1 MSVIRFL
8 QPFYS
13 NLNRKR
19 DNINLILI
27 IKMLIFYVKRAT
39 IKLARKHMKKRF
51 PHSSGGT
58 PSAVRKEAAVVAN
71 QSTRTEYSVNMPG
84 KWSSEYATAYNGGV
98 EVAFEDDIEPDAVDT
113 LESDEAGYVPP
124 ADADLLQFY
133 FRDIRPISEPID
145 VEREQSL
152 ARLVQAGNKAQ
163 ARLEDIVCDD
173 VDNDICDVIELGEVA
188 RQELIMANTRLVISI
203 AKKYQGRGLPLP
215 DLIQEGNL
223 GLMKAVDRF
232 DPARGVRLS
241 TYATWWIRQ
250 SIARAAGD
258 RGRTIRLPI
267 NQGQRWG
274 RLRRAAE
281 RLAQELGREPTYEE
295 LAGEAELTAEQV
307 ETTLLA
313 AREPVQLDEL
323 IGDEENRP
331 RADLVADQE
340 SEMPE
345 EAAARELLVESISF
359 LLGALPPREAQIIR
373 LRFGLET
380 GDTHSMSQIGL
391 LMGYSRERIRQL
403 QHAALSKLR
412 QMQHDHGLTE
422 YLE

>member
-1 MSVIRFL
+1 MVAIQS
-8 QPFYS
+8 
-13 NLNRKR
+13 
-19 DNINLILI
+19 
-27 IKMLIFYVKRAT
+27 
-39 IKLARKHMKKRF
+39 AREQ
-51 PHSSGGT
+51 T
-58 PSAVRKEAAVVAN
+58 NTVRQWED
-71 QSTRTEYSVNMPG
+71 
-84 KWSSEYATAYNGGV
+84 SEYVPFDPTLDIDDDTTETIPNQENGY
-98 EVAFEDDIEPDAVDT
+98 IPPVD
-113 LESDEAGYVPP
+113 S
-124 ADADLLQFY
+124 DLLQFY

-145 VEREQSL
+145 SGREQAL
-152 ARLVQAGNKAQ
+152 ARMVQAANEATERIGELAC
-163 ARLEDIVCDD
+163 EDVADD
-173 VDNDICDVIELGEVA
+173 FCDVIELGEAA

-232 DPARGVRLS
+232 DPGRGVRLS

-274 RLRRAAE
+274 RLRRVAE
-281 RLAQELGREPTYEE
+281 RLAQELGREPSYDE
-295 LAGEAELTAEQV
+295 LAQESGLTPDQV
-307 ETTLLA
+307 ETTMLA

-331 RADLVADQE
+331 RADLVADSE
-340 SEMPE
+340 SELPE
-345 EAAARELLVESISF
+345 EAAARQLLLESISF
-359 LLGALPPREAQIIR
+359 LLGALPPREARIIR

-412 QMQHDHGLTE
+412 QLQAEYGLTE

>member
-1 MSVIRFL
+1 
-8 QPFYS
+8 
-13 NLNRKR
+13 
-19 DNINLILI
+19 
-27 IKMLIFYVKRAT
+27 
-39 IKLARKHMKKRF
+39 
-51 PHSSGGT
+51 
-58 PSAVRKEAAVVAN
+58 VVAIHSARE
-71 QSTRTEYSVNMPG
+71 QTDSDGQWED
-84 KWSSEYATAYNGGV
+84 SEYVPFDPTADI
-98 EVAFEDDIEPDAVDT
+98 EDDNTETIPNQENGYIPPVD
-113 LESDEAGYVPP
+113 S
-124 ADADLLQFY
+124 DLLQFY

-145 VEREQSL
+145 SGREQAL
-152 ARLVQAGNKAQ
+152 ARMVQAANEAIERIGGMAC
-163 ARLEDIVCDD
+163 ED
-173 VDNDICDVIELGEVA
+173 VDDDFCDVIELGEAA

-274 RLRRAAE
+274 RLRRVAE
-281 RLAQELGREPTYEE
+281 RLAQELGREPSYEE
-295 LAGEAELTAEQV
+295 LAQESGLTADQV
-307 ETTLLA
+307 ETTMLA

-340 SEMPE
+340 SELPE
-345 EAAARELLVESISF
+345 EAAARQLLLESISF
-359 LLGALPPREAQIIR
+359 LLGALPPREARIIR

-380 GDTHSMSQIGL
+380 GDTHSMSQIGQ

-412 QMQHDHGLTE
+412 QLQAEYGLTE

>member
-1 MSVIRFL
+1 MVARLDLSGASLDPTTLAELLEALTLHEVEAL
-8 QPFYS
+8 
-13 NLNRKR
+13 LKE
-19 DNINLILI
+19 LA
-27 IKMLIFYVKRAT
+27 AT
-39 IKLARKHMKKRF
+39 SPERNGEI
-51 PHSSGGT
+51 
-58 PSAVRKEAAVVAN
+58 VEA
-71 QSTRTEYSVNMPG
+71 TEYTNNAS
-84 KWSSEYATAYNGGV
+84 Y
-98 EVAFEDDIEPDAVDT
+98 I
-113 LESDEAGYVPP
+113 PP
-124 ADADLLQFY
+124 ADADMLQFY
-133 FRDIRPISEPID
+133 FRDIRPISEPIPTD
-145 VEREQSL
+145 REQAL
-152 ARLVQAGNKAQ
+152 ARLVQAANEA
-163 ARLEDIVCDD
+163 AERRNN
-173 VDNDICDVIELGEVA
+173 DNSDETRDALDEVVELGDAA
-188 RQELIMANTRLVISI
+188 RRELIMANTRLVISI

-274 RLRRAAE
+274 RLRRVSE

-295 LAGEAELTAEQV
+295 LASETELTAEQV
-307 ETTLLA
+307 EMTMMA

-340 SEMPE
+340 SELPE
-345 EAAARELLVESISF
+345 EAAARQLLVESISF
-359 LLGALPPREAQIIR
+359 LLGALPHREAQIIR
-373 LRFGLET
+373 LRFGLDD
-380 GDTHSMSQIGL
+380 GDTHSMSQIGQ

-403 QHAALSKLR
+403 QHAALSRLR
-412 QMQHDHGLTE
+412 QMQADYGLNE